1 MFSQMI
7 LFIHLWNFS
16 EKKQTRVGYYVAVT
30 VYPVF
35 HFWYTPIPP
44 PANKA
49 NEHFVLYTM
58 YEKMNSR
65 ERVYST

>member
-44 PANKA
+44 PQQSKWTFCFVYNVWK
-49 NEHFVLYTM
+49 NEQQ
-58 YEKMNSR
+58 R
-65 ERVYST
+65 ESL